1 MLPVRHSRVTSPSSA
16 VPPAAALAFFVGALA
31 AFFTSVLL
39 SCGMGTCNLHEAPGH
54 AAALED

>member
-1 MLPVRHSRVTSPSSA
+1 MPVRHSRVTSPSSA

-31 AFFTSVLL
+31 ALFTSVLL
-39 SCGMGTCNLHEAPGH
+39 SCGMGTCNVHEAPGH